1 MIRITTSGDNK
12 KTSRSLEKI
21 FRGDIYSELD
31 RYGKQGVDLL
41 SSATPI
47 STGLTASSWGYRIKK
62 GKRIGIEWFN
72 TNAVNGV
79 SVAILIQ
86 YGHATGTGGYVQ
98 GRDFINPAIRP
109 LFDQIADEIW
119 KKVTSG

>member
-21 FRGDIYSELD
+21 LRGDIYSELD